1 MAERRYAGRKIS
13 RFEDSF
19 GQARYVSDGS
29 TVRVLHPEENPE
41 YQRRLRRRKA
51 LEAAAVREEKRRQEM
66 KAMSMNAGIL
76 LLAVIALVVTVYF
89 GYSYIH
95 LKNSVNEHMEAV
107 KQLEKQLETRRTEND
122 ALEQS
127 IDTSIDLSYVYNVAT
142 NELGM
147 VRSGQDNVIRYDKTE
162 SEYVRQYENIPDRNL

>member
-1 MAERRYAGRKIS
+1 MAERRYGKKIT

-41 YQRRLRRRKA
+41 YQRRLRRKKA
-51 LEAAAVREEKRRQEM
+51 MEAAAAREEKRREEM
-66 KAMSMNAGIL
+66 KAVSMNAVTL
-76 LLAVIALVVTVYF
+76 VLAAIALVVTVYF

-95 LKNSVNEHMEAV
+95 LKNSVNEHMESV
-107 KQLEKQLETRRTEND
+107 KLLEKQLETKRTEND

-127 IDTSIDLSYVYNVAT
+127 IDTSVDLSYVYNVAV

-162 SEYVRQYENIPDRNL
+162 SEYVRQYENIPGRSL